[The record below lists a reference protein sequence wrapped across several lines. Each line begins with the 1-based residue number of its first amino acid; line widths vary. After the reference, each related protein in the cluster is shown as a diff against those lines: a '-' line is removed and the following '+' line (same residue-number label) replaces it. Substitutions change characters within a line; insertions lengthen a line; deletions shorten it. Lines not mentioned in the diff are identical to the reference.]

1 MFFFLNPD
9 AKRKEVPE
17 SFGFK
22 AAFILDARSGARS
35 EFCSL
40 QQLEKCG
47 VRFSGASA
55 LNGAKSKNRLTRRF
69 SRPVCEHLK
78 GE

>member
-1 MFFFLNPD
+1 MSILLMLPCQPGNDTSSNP
-9 AKRKEVPE
+9 
-17 SFGFK
+17 K